1 MREAHRDEENDE
13 ADLQDISVEL
23 GTTWFV
29 GDLRG
34 EDGGRTVLG
43 LGFHSH
49 FPEKEEERE
58 EIE

>member
-34 EDGGRTVLG
+34 EDDGRTVLG
-43 LGFHSH
+43 LGFPSH
-49 FPEKEEERE
+49 FREREEERE